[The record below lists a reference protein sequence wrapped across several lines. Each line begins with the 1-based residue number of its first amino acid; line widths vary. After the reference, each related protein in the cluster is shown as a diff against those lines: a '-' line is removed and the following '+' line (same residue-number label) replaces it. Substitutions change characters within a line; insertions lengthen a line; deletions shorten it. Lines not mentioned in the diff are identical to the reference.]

1 MKIGRRP
8 MGTLNFETKRMGL
21 LGNAKMRDDYDWL
34 KENKRMRKGVGI
46 EKGATTGR
54 RDWCCLF
61 IPNINLPKFSNLK
74 QSVINIR
81 NKQLAKC
88 IKNLT
93 SIEQENER

>member
-21 LGNAKMRDDYDWL
+21 LGNAKIRDDYDWL

-61 IPNINLPKFSNLK
+61 VPGIDLPKFSKLK

-88 IKNLT
+88 VKNLT
-93 SIEQENER
+93 SIEQEHEK